1 MSKMK
6 ILTIAFAGAMLI
18 LSGVGSAMADGDIE
32 KGKKAFKKCK
42 LCHTVEAG
50 GKSKVGPNLHGIVGR
65 AAASAE
71 GFNYSP
77 QLTEAGLTWDVETL
91 DAWIENP
98 RAMVPGTSMNFRGI
112 PNDDQRADL
121 IAFLSIAMARGGYE
135 KVIEK
140 GLAGE
145 DYARGQQPP
154 PLRPTPA
161 HQAIVARRH
170 CGGAYFIKTANG
182 AETTHWEKNIRLKVD
197 SQASG
202 PAPGVPAIIHS
213 GMRGDRFS
221 AVFSSLD
228 ELKSFIQENC
238 K

>member
-1 MSKMK
+1 MMYFRKFLLSA
-6 ILTIAFAGAMLI
+6 LFALAF
-18 LSGVGSAMADGDIE
+18 VGTAAADNGGGDAR
-32 KGKKAFKKCK
+32 K
-42 LCHTVEAG
+42 G
-50 GKSKVGPNLHGIVGR
+50 GKICRACLACHSLRQGVHLTGPSL
-65 AAASAE
+65 
-71 GFNYSP
+71 
-77 QLTEAGLTWDVETL
+77 AGLWGAVAGDNPDYVRYSKGLNAVDFRWDEDT
-91 DAWIENP
+91 
-98 RAMVPGTSMNFRGI
+98 
-112 PNDDQRADL
+112 L

-170 CGGAYFIKTANG
+170 CGDAYFIKTANG

-228 ELKSFIQENC
+228 KLKSFIQENC

>member
-1 MSKMK
+1 MMYFRKFLLSA
-6 ILTIAFAGAMLI
+6 LFAIAF
-18 LSGVGSAMADGDIE
+18 VG
-32 KGKKAFKKCK
+32 
-42 LCHTVEAG
+42 T
-50 GKSKVGPNLHGIVGR
+50 
-65 AAASAE
+65 AAADNGGGDARKGGE
-71 GFNYSP
+71 IYRAW
-77 QLTEAGLTWDVETL
+77 LAG
-91 DAWIENP
+91 P
-98 RAMVPGTSMNFRGI
+98 RAMVPGTSVNFRGI
-112 PNDDQRADL
+112 PNDGQRADL

-170 CGGAYFIKTANG
+170 CGDAYFIKTANG

>member
-1 MSKMK
+1 MMYFRKFLLSA
-6 ILTIAFAGAMLI
+6 LFAIAF
-18 LSGVGSAMADGDIE
+18 VGTAAADNGGGDAR
-32 KGKKAFKKCK
+32 K
-42 LCHTVEAG
+42 G
-50 GKSKVGPNLHGIVGR
+50 GKIYR
-65 AAASAE
+65 AW
-71 GFNYSP
+71 
-77 QLTEAGLTWDVETL
+77 LAG
-91 DAWIENP
+91 P
-98 RAMVPGTSMNFRGI
+98 RAMVPGTSVNFRGI
-112 PNDDQRADL
+112 PNDGQRADL

-170 CGGAYFIKTANG
+170 CGDAYFIKTANG